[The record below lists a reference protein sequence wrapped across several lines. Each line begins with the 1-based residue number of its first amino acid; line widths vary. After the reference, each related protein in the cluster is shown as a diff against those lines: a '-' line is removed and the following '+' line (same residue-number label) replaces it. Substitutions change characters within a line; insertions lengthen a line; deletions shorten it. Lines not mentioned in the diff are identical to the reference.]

1 MQQKTKKNFVCRT
14 EPTFGETEMGD
25 PGPIKLR
32 TISLRGLNSNHP
44 NYSLTHEIMIVKSWS
59 STWLL
64 TVERLLLEHGLTVKK
79 LLLEGLHLPRI
90 REAMIQF
97 QRVSD
102 DELPVA

>member
-1 MQQKTKKNFVCRT
+1 
-14 EPTFGETEMGD
+14 
-25 PGPIKLR
+25 
-32 TISLRGLNSNHP
+32 
-44 NYSLTHEIMIVKSWS
+44 MIVKSWS